1 MKLSGDK
8 FTRSTHK
15 LRGSVTF
22 WSQNSVTLKV
32 TIWLQS
38 YNTSKTSEKRAQYM
52 KKKQVITGLTAAALI
67 AGTAVPGA
75 FAAQGYIERS
85 HDFDGRKPVFDEQW
99 HVFAH

>member
-1 MKLSGDK
+1 
-8 FTRSTHK
+8 
-15 LRGSVTF
+15 
-22 WSQNSVTLKV
+22 
-32 TIWLQS
+32 
-38 YNTSKTSEKRAQYM
+38 M

-99 HVFAH
+99 HVFTD